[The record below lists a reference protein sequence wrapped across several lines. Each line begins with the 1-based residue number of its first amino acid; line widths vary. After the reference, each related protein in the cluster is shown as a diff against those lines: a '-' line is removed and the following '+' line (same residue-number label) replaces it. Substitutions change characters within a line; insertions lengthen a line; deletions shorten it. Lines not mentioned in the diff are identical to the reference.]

1 MVKRNV
7 DFSCLKNT
15 SAMII
20 GVYSCYLANIFRSRV
35 HHNDSFYIC
44 CFPMSHSSS
53 TLIGRKFV
61 ENTIFFLLKQYFF
74 NILYM
79 IFLLM
84 KCLQFQVQIYKTRL
98 TTLFRWAF
106 FLALLIEKI
115 SCTNHSKSSL
125 VLADVDVT
133 QCSKIRKSCAN
144 HVCTRGCT
152 IFITSVNSKHLLEF
166 SFEKKS
172 ILLHFFCGFQST
184 FEF

>member
-35 HHNDSFYIC
+35 HHNDSFYCIC
-44 CFPMSHSSS
+44 CFQMSRSSS
-53 TLIGRKFV
+53 TLIGRNFV
-61 ENTIFFLLKQYFF
+61 EITIFFMLKQYFF
-74 NILYM
+74 IILHM

-125 VLADVDVT
+125 FLADVDVT

-152 IFITSVNSKHLLEF
+152 IFITSVNSKHLLVF

-172 ILLHFFCGFQST
+172 ILWYFFLWILEQF
-184 FEF
+184 

>member
-1 MVKRNV
+1 MIITCGGLIYCRTNLGTAHFLSFGRWVVGMVKRNV

-44 CFPMSHSSS
+44 CFPMSRSSS
-53 TLIGRKFV
+53 TLIGRNFV
-61 ENTIFFLLKQYFF
+61 EITIFFMLKQYFF
-74 NILYM
+74 IILYM

-133 QCSKIRKSCAN
+133 QCSKIRKSAAMY
-144 HVCTRGCT
+144 VQEVAL
-152 IFITSVNSKHLLEF
+152 FSLL
-166 SFEKKS
+166 
-172 ILLHFFCGFQST
+172 Q
-184 FEF
+184 